1 MKGRAFDDQSSQSG
15 LYSLSING
23 TGTYWVKKRNS
34 SITSI
39 DHAIWYDYERMGW
52 AIGYVSGVGTSLSQA
67 LASYN
72 GSACPESGANQWYY
86 FNGDRFVTSKGNVQV
101 NAWSPGNAH

>member
-15 LYSLSING
+15 LYSLTEN
-23 TGTYWVKKRNS
+23 GTYWVKKRNS
-34 SITSI
+34 SITLI
-39 DHAIWYDYERMGW
+39 DLAIWYDYESMGW
-52 AIGYVSGVGTSLSQA
+52 AIGYESGVGTSSSQA

-86 FNGDRFVTSKGNVQV
+86 FNGDRFVASNGNVQV
-101 NAWSPGNAH
+101 NAWSPGNDH